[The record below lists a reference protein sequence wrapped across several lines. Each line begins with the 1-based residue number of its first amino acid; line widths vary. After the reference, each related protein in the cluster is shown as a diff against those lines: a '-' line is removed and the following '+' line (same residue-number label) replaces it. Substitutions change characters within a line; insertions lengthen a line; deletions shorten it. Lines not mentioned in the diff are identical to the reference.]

1 MSKIGMLGAGR
12 DDEMVVRDA
21 AAFREQF
28 SARRVDAR
36 NFRQN
41 DLGIALPME
50 DAADR
55 RCDISRRQTRG
66 RDLVEQ
72 RLEQVVIVAIDDG
85 DIKRR
90 LRELLGRRKAAE
102 SRSDDDDARWPGCGM
117 NGCHISFASLC
128 VESPGFMPLPEC
140 QWPHWR
146 R

>member
-1 MSKIGMLGAGR
+1 MSKIGVLGAGR

-21 AAFREQF
+21 ATFREQF

-41 DLGIALPME
+41 DVGIALPME

-55 RCDISRRQTRG
+55 RCDISGRQTRG

-72 RLEQVVIVAIDDG
+72 RLEQVVIVTIDDR

-90 LRELLGRRKAAE
+90 PRELRGRRKAAE
-102 SRSDDDDARWPGCGM
+102 SRSDDDDAR
-117 NGCHISFASLC
+117 
-128 VESPGFMPLPEC
+128 
-140 QWPHWR
+140 
-146 R
+146 